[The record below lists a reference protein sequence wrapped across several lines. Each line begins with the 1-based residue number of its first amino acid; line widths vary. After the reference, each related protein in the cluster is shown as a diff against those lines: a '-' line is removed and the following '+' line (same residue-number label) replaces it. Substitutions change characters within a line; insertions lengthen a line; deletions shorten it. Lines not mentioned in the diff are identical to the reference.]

1 MFYTQWWLPV
11 AAAVILS
18 GCATLPRDRGIG
30 DVRSMVSDRRG
41 HVLSEPDSE
50 TQKLVADLLATP
62 LTAESTVQIALV
74 NNPRMRAEY
83 ARLGLAA
90 AEVYTAGRLSNP
102 RFSVATL
109 FSNAADAAN
118 QVTFGLAQSFT
129 DLLLLPAR
137 SRLAKGEFERAKQ
150 EAGSAIIELAADVE
164 SAYYQLVGAMQV
176 AVLRGTVG
184 KAAQVSA
191 DLAQR
196 LFDAGI
202 INALDLALEQSATSQ
217 ARLNTLRAETG
228 VVTARNALNRLMG
241 LRAGDDRWLVADR
254 LPAPL
259 DQEDDYD
266 ELLQLAWQSRLDLA
280 AKRTEVDLLADSLG
294 VTRSYR
300 YVGGIDVG
308 VATERETDRTRIT
321 GPSLSL
327 ELPIFNSGAGKVARA
342 EALMDQAEA
351 ELQTLALNIGND
363 VQLAHAQVLAA
374 RALAEQFR
382 SALIPQR
389 ETVVRRTQE
398 EVNFMIKG
406 QFELLSAK
414 QQEYDAYQGYLE
426 AVRDYWLARTDL
438 AREVG
443 ARLPSQTRV
452 GSGTVGP
459 TVLPDVPP
467 PGMQHMHQGGATLP
481 AAEEEEGQ
489 FETEPPADDA
499 WPPSQQ
505 HDHSQ

>member
-1 MFYTQWWLPV
+1 MFYTKWWLPV

-18 GCATLPRDRGIG
+18 GCASLPRDRGIG
-30 DVRSMVSDRRG
+30 DVRSMVADRSG

-50 TQKLVADLLATP
+50 TQKLVADLLAAP
-62 LTAESTVQIALV
+62 LTADSTAQIALV
-74 NNPRMRAEY
+74 NNPRIRGEY

-90 AEVYTAGRLSNP
+90 AEVYNAGRLSNP
-102 RFSVATL
+102 RFGAAVL
-109 FSNAADAAN
+109 FPNAASAAN
-118 QVTFGLAQSFT
+118 QVTFGLVQSFT

-137 SRLAKGEFERAKQ
+137 SRFAKGEFERAKQ
-150 EAGSAIIELAADVE
+150 EAGAAIIDLAADVE
-164 SAYYQLVGAMQV
+164 SAYYRLVGARQV

-196 LFDAGI
+196 FFDAGNM
-202 INALDLALEQSATSQ
+202 NALDLALEQSAASQ
-217 ARLNTLRAETG
+217 ARLNALRAETG

-241 LRAGDDRWLVADR
+241 LRAGDDRWQVADR

-280 AKRTEVDLLADSLG
+280 AKRTQVDLLADSLG

-342 EALMDQAEA
+342 EALMDQAGA

-389 ETVVRRTQE
+389 EAVVRRTQE
-398 EVNFMIKG
+398 EVNYMLKG

-443 ARLPSQTRV
+443 ARLPSQARV
-452 GSGTVGP
+452 GSETVGP
-459 TVLPDVPP
+459 TVLPEVPP
-467 PGMQHMHQGGATLP
+467 PGMQHMHHGKATIP
-481 AAEEEEGQ
+481 SAEEAGQ
-489 FETEPPADDA
+489 FDTGPPADDA
-499 WPPSQQ
+499 RQPSQQ
-505 HDHSQ
+505 HEHSQ